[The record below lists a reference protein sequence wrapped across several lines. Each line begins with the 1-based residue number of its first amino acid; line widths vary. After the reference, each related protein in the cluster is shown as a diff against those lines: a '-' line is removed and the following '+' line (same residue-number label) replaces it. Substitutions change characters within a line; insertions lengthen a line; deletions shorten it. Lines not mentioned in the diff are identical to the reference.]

1 MPNLAQIKAPLRQ
14 LLRKD
19 QSWIWDEA
27 QATAFKKTQDLLAS
41 PPPHPPPPAH
51 YSPQCKAIVAAD
63 ASATGTGAVLTQVQ
77 DDGTKRPVSF
87 ISRSVND
94 AERNYAA
101 FEKEAL
107 AATRA
112 AERFRD
118 YLLGLGFVIGTDHK
132 PLVPFLN
139 GTDVAQMPPGSH
151 RFQLRL
157 PRYNPTVT
165 DACGKHQVT
174 ADALP

>member
-1 MPNLAQIKAPLRQ
+1 M
-14 LLRKD
+14 
-19 QSWIWDEA
+19 
-27 QATAFKKTQDLLAS
+27 
-41 PPPHPPPPAH
+41 
-51 YSPQCKAIVAAD
+51 
-63 ASATGTGAVLTQVQ
+63 
-77 DDGTKRPVSF
+77 SF

-107 AATRA
+107 AATWA

-118 YLLGLGFVIGTDHK
+118 YLLGLDFVIGTDHK
-132 PLVPFLN
+132 PLVPLLN

-157 PRYNPTVT
+157 TRYKPTVT